1 IGLGSFVLLSILRQ
15 KYVRKKPNN
24 EQSHILRHFTSI
36 LKDPTKA
43 DNDESGIISIS
54 EATVLG
60 IALALDAFAAGFGAA
75 MLGYSSFI
83 TVYFNAIIGGPF
95 LYGGGTVGHVLAK
108 NTMLSELPYL
118 PPIVL
123 IAIGVYNFF

>member
-1 IGLGSFVLLSILRQ
+1 GSFVLLSILRQ

-75 MLGYSSFI
+75 MLGYSPFI
-83 TVYFNAIIGGPF
+83 TAIFIALMSGLF
-95 LYGGGTVGHVLAK
+95 LYSGSTLVHVLSH
-108 NTMLSELPYL
+108 NTMLSDLPYFTL
-118 PPIVL
+118 IML
-123 IAIGVYNFF
+123 IANCVYYFF